1 MIAVDTNVL
10 VYVVDDSHPQK
21 QQIAKDLIRDLHT
34 QGTGILLWQVAVEFV
49 AVLRRLQ
56 QHGKL
61 SDPDVK
67 GPLDRI
73 RRVFPMVLPTEAVLD
88 GAMSLAGQHSLSHWD
103 AMLLAACIEAGVA
116 TLHTEDLSSGHKYGP
131 VLVDNPFASVP

>member
-61 SDPDVK
+61 SDPDVNRATQCFN
-67 GPLDRI
+67 LHRV
-73 RRVFPMVLPTEAVLD
+73 RR
-88 GAMSLAGQHSLSHWD
+88 
-103 AMLLAACIEAGVA
+103 
-116 TLHTEDLSSGHKYGP
+116 
-131 VLVDNPFASVP
+131 N

>member
-10 VYVVDDSHPQK
+10 VYMVDDSHPQK
-21 QQIAKDLIRDLHT
+21 QQIAKDLIKDLHT

-61 SDPDVK
+61 SDSDINA
-67 GPLDRI
+67 PLS
-73 RRVFPMVLPTEAVLD
+73 RVRKVLPIVLPSETVLD
-88 GAMSLAGQHSLSHWD
+88 TALSLSTQHSLSHWD
-103 AMLLAACIEAGVA
+103 GLLLAACVEAGVT

-131 VLVDNPFASVP
+131 VTVVNPFLGIP